1 MSIETIKKTEALQDI
16 ISVSVKNYLS
26 ENSTNS
32 LYDFILE
39 QIEPPLLDAVM
50 MRSKYNQVRAA
61 KMLGISRGNL
71 RKKIT
76 HYFDDKYCQERASE

>member
-50 MRSKYNQVRAA
+50 MRSKYNQVREHNS
-61 KMLGISRGNL
+61 KLLGSIKAIENL
-71 RKKIT
+71 TSVK
-76 HYFDDKYCQERASE
+76 